1 MAKKAKTKDVV
12 KKTIEQ
18 TLWDSANELRGNLDA
33 AEYKS
38 VVLGLVFL
46 KYINDCFKV
55 KHDELVAEGEGFE
68 EDPDEYIGDNIFFV
82 PVDARWEKVVNASL
96 TAEIGAVVDAAM
108 EALEKE
114 NKQLKGI
121 LPKNYARP
129 ELDKR
134 RLGNVIDIFEN
145 NLHFTGSEARDVLGR
160 VYEYFLGEFARE
172 EGKKGGEFYTP
183 SCVVR
188 TIVEVIQPYK
198 GKIFDPACG
207 SGGMFVQ
214 SSKFI
219 ERHQGNINKISVYG
233 QELNSN
239 TWKLAQMNLAICG
252 IEANFGDSFGDS
264 FHDDKHPFLKADFV
278 MANPPFN
285 ISKWGGDQ
293 LRDDPRWQY
302 GIPPEGNANFA
313 WMQHMIHHLQPAG
326 GRIGLVLANGA
337 LSSQT
342 SGEGDIRANIV
353 AKDLVEGIIA
363 MPDKLFYSTGIPVS
377 LWIITNKK
385 AQPGKTLFIDARDM
399 GTMVSRKLREFTDE
413 DIAKVSGAF
422 DAFRAGTLEEEKGFS
437 AIATTEDIAKQ
448 DYILTP
454 GRYVGIAEPE
464 DDGEPFEEKMKRLTG
479 EISKCFEESS
489 RLQEQIKKNLEA
501 IGYGM

>member
-285 ISKWGGDQ
+285 IS
-293 LRDDPRWQY
+293 
-302 GIPPEGNANFA
+302 
-313 WMQHMIHHLQPAG
+313 
-326 GRIGLVLANGA
+326 NGA
-337 LSSQT
+337 VTNYVTTHVGNTAYRRRGTPTLHGCNTCCITWQTMDASAWFLPMARYPLNKVQREIFVKTLSRPIWWKVLSPCHP
-342 SGEGDIRANIV
+342 N
-353 AKDLVEGIIA
+353 
-363 MPDKLFYSTGIPVS
+363 YSTMCRFLAV
-377 LWIITNKK
+377 
-385 AQPGKTLFIDARDM
+385 
-399 GTMVSRKLREFTDE
+399 
-413 DIAKVSGAF
+413 
-422 DAFRAGTLEEEKGFS
+422 
-437 AIATTEDIAKQ
+437 
-448 DYILTP
+448 
-454 GRYVGIAEPE
+454 
-464 DDGEPFEEKMKRLTG
+464 
-479 EISKCFEESS
+479 
-489 RLQEQIKKNLEA
+489 
-501 IGYGM
+501 YGS